1 MTTTETIKSNL
12 RRIRVALDLTQE
24 EAAFRCGM
32 STRHYST
39 IENGDVNMSVST
51 LDKLCDGLNVMP
63 YELLGV
69 HIDAPLKFT
78 CIQTT
83 VNSEVV
89 YSEELDT
96 QETYGI
102 AIDFPSESEQ
112 RQTLICAD
120 VSVDRAKVESL
131 VSLLNELQP
140 SVAHSEEI
148 IEDFLVELCV

>member
-12 RRIRVALDLTQE
+12 RRIRAALGLSQEEVAL
-24 EAAFRCGM
+24 RCGI

-51 LDKLCDGLNVMP
+51 LDKLCEGLNVTP
-63 YELLGV
+63 YELFGV
-69 HIDAPLKFT
+69 HIDVPLKFT

-83 VNSEVV
+83 VRT
-89 YSEELDT
+89 EENDAR
-96 QETYGI
+96 ETYGI

-112 RQTLICAD
+112 KQTLICAD
-120 VSVDRAKVESL
+120 VSADKSKVERLISL
-131 VSLLNELQP
+131 MNKLQP
-140 SVAHSEEI
+140 SVTHIEEI